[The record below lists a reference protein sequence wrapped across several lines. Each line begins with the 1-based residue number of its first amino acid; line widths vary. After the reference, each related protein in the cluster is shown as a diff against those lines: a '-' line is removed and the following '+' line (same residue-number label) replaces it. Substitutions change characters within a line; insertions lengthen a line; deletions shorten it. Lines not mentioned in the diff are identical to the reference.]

1 MCSLTQQYMD
11 AARQEGLEEGLSR
24 GISQGISQG
33 QSALADAIHDLH
45 DGASREELLKKYD
58 ERTVD
63 LAFSCR

>member
-11 AARQEGLEEGLSR
+11 AARQEGLEEGL
-24 GISQGISQG
+24 SQGISQG